1 MRYERGEILGLF
13 CGELGIPATA
23 RVSLAPLYRGL
34 RVWNLDSGLE
44 FTIKNQGCARKHF
57 PQYCDPG
64 RISGRDLSLMNS
76 HPNICWM
83 IYTYAGNALTTTK
96 KSVPSDCLH
105 IFRQDDHALLARIA
119 DPNLAPWSEER
130 ETILSELG
138 YRNLARREHQR
149 YPVRVVFVALVSSL
163 LHPLNPL
170 RLFQR
175 GSHFNS
181 RPCS

>member
-23 RVSLAPLYRGL
+23 RVSIAPLHKGL

-44 FTIKNQGCARKHF
+44 FTIKNQGCA
-57 PQYCDPG
+57 
-64 RISGRDLSLMNS
+64 LST
-76 HPNICWM
+76 I
-83 IYTYAGNALTTTK
+83 K
-96 KSVPSDCLH
+96 KSVPGACLH
-105 IFRQDDHALLARIA
+105 IFSQDDHTLLARIA

-149 YPVRVVFVALVSSL
+149 YPVRFAFVALVSSL
-163 LHPLNPL
+163 LRPLNPL

-175 GSHFNS
+175 GSDFNS
-181 RPCS
+181 RPCN